1 MSYHHILV
9 PVDGSPTS
17 LIAVNHAA
25 SLLKPLIVKLL
36 WYMRSLLIHLFQL
49 KLLIVQKL
57 RKIILI
63 KRELRF
69 RAF

>member
-25 SLLKPLIVKLL
+25 S
-36 WYMRSLLIHLFQL
+36 
-49 KLLIVQKL
+49 
-57 RKIILI
+57 
-63 KRELRF
+63 
-69 RAF
+69 